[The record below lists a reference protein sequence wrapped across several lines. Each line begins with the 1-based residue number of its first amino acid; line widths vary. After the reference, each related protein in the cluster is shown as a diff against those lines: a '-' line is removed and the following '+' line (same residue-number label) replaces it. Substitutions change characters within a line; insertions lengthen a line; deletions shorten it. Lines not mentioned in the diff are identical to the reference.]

1 MADHSRPT
9 SREFCSS
16 FGFGS
21 VCKVCK
27 SFVSILSPKKT
38 HHKDQKPNILQ
49 DHHHKVS
56 VKKSSVD
63 EAIDDVEEFRYNHSD
78 QGQKGSGLNN
88 KHQSNEHYY
97 YTSSPISSP
106 PGSRNT
112 SPSRL
117 SRTIS
122 RIFRTTSVKN
132 HNFVHFN
139 NGNSGCG
146 GGSDSTGPAF
156 TSTLSCNASRTHDSH
171 VDMTTHA
178 APKSFSRSVSLRNGG
193 GETSAASTTLP
204 ASFSRDASRRSSNPI
219 MFSNST
225 GLVKPP
231 PTEETVECTLE
242 ELCFGCVK
250 KMKVTRDTITDN
262 GLMEEEEVLTI
273 KVKPGWTK
281 GTKITFEGKGNE
293 RLGTSPAD
301 VIFVIAEKQH
311 PLFKR
316 EGGDLEL
323 AVEIPLVKALTGC
336 TISIPLLGGEKMSLT
351 IDDIICPGYEKIIAG
366 QGMPKPKEQ
375 GNRGN
380 LIVTFLV
387 AFPAE
392 LTQEQRSDVFRILE
406 DSC

>member
-1 MADHSRPT
+1 MADHSRAT
-9 SREFCSS
+9 SHEFCSD

-27 SFVSILSPKKT
+27 SFVSILSPNKKT
-38 HHKDQKPNILQ
+38 HQKPKSNILQ
-49 DHHHKVS
+49 HNHHKVS
-56 VKKSSVD
+56 VKKSIVD
-63 EAIDDVEEFRYNHSD
+63 EAIDDVEEFRYKHNEER
-78 QGQKGSGLNN
+78 LNN
-88 KHQSNEHYY
+88 KNKSNEHYY

-106 PGSRNT
+106 PHSRST

-132 HNFVHFN
+132 HNLVHSN
-139 NGNSGCG
+139 NGNNG
-146 GGSDSTGPAF
+146 GGDSSGAALA
-156 TSTLSCNASRTHDSH
+156 STLSCNASH

-178 APKSFSRSVSLRNGG
+178 APKSFSWSVSPRNGNG
-193 GETSAASTTLP
+193 AEADPASAPSTTLP
-204 ASFSRDASRRSSNPI
+204 ASFSRNASRKSSTPI

-231 PTEETVECTLE
+231 PTEKTLECTLE

-250 KMKVTRDTITDN
+250 KMKVTRDAMTDN
-262 GLMEEEEVLTI
+262 GLTEEEEVLTI

-293 RLGTSPAD
+293 RPGTTAAD
-301 VIFVIAEKQH
+301 VIFVLAEKRH

-316 EGGDLEL
+316 DGDNLEL

-336 TISIPLLGGEKMSLT
+336 TISIPLLSGEKMSLT

-366 QGMPKPKEQ
+366 QGMPKPKEE
-375 GNRGN
+375 GIRGN

-387 AFPAE
+387 AFPTEIAD
-392 LTQEQRSDVFRILE
+392 EQRSDVVRILQ
-406 DSC
+406 DCC